1 MIFTI
6 IGNCEVAEPE
16 RLKYVPIVKALLKA
30 GHEGRSGGAKGM
42 DYVLTQAIEELMQEG
57 VSGFKACVYIPHRLF
72 NDLQWGKLGHRVHYV
87 KWFKNYSRAMGIAAE
102 CHPVWHHC
110 DDYTRHMHARN
121 VYEILGTDLNTP
133 SDFVICHART
143 NRNGVVMGGTATAI
157 KLANDRSIPI
167 FNGYTTSFEQ
177 LHEFLK
183 ERGIEN
189 VELDHGE

>member
-6 IGNCEVAEPE
+6 IGNRDVPE
-16 RLKYVPIVKALLKA
+16 HARVKYVPIVKALLKA

-42 DYVLTQAIEELMQEG
+42 DYVLTQAIEELMTEG
-57 VSGFKACVYIPHRLF
+57 LTGFKASVYIPTRQF

-87 KWFKNYSRAMGIAAE
+87 KWFKNYDKAVELAGQ
-102 CHPVWHHC
+102 CHPAWHHC
-110 DDYTRHMHARN
+110 DDYSRSMHARN

-133 SDFVICHART
+133 SDFVLCYAKT
-143 NRNGVVMGGTATAI
+143 NRNGVVIGGTGTAI
-157 KLANDRSIPI
+157 KLAQCHSVPVY
-167 FNGYTTSFEQ
+167 NGYTTFFDE
-177 LHEFLK
+177 LEEFLK